1 MVFVYLE
8 SPDQHNWAAYGA
20 ERIRNQTAELAS
32 LAISAASSF
41 KTGGEY
47 SHVDIS
53 SPSISTF
60 PLVDRAISVDNPLPV
75 TSRPPLQA
83 ARESEEAIIEESDS
97 QSSEG
102 YGKSPGPSHLTRLLR
117 NSPPEEPIIATTRHP
132 RITVVQDDNSS
143 FGDPGTTERDGLL
156 SRGQGNYQPSYD
168 SISPGDAEAQTN
180 NRTGRKFGSAEE
192 INARNAYI
200 CSLAMR
206 IASPKSWDKRAIWRN
221 AVVAPVSTL
230 PAVILGLLLN
240 VLDGLSY
247 GMILF
252 PLGESIFSDLAP
264 DGLSM
269 FYVSCIVS
277 QLVYSCGFSKFKG
290 GVGSEMIEVV
300 PFFHKMA
307 FTILSE
313 VGSGHPEVVL
323 STTIVSMA
331 LSSIMT
337 GLVFFLLGYL
347 KSGSLIGFFPRHILV
362 GCIGGVGWFLI
373 ATALEVAARLD
384 GSLEYNLNTLEQLV
398 SFPTLLM
405 WMVPLGLAIVLLVIL
420 QFVNH
425 PFTVPIFFI
434 SVPAIF
440 YVIVAAVPS
449 LTIVGLRDRGWI
461 FDAPKS
467 GVPFWHFYTLYDLR
481 VVDWEVVL
489 MNVPA
494 MLALTFFG
502 ILHVPIN
509 VPSLGVSL
517 NMDNVDVDQELIAH
531 GVSNAL
537 SGCVGSI
544 QNYLVYANSVLFIR
558 SGGNSR
564 LAGIMLAFGTAA
576 IWMVGPSIIGY
587 IPVLVVAALIFMLGI
602 ELLREAV
609 YDTWGKLHK
618 FEYLTVCV
626 IVVTMGAYD
635 FVIGIV
641 VGILLACVTFVIQAS
656 QKSSIR
662 ATYTGATARSTVR
675 RHPFQQRF
683 LKEVGPQLY
692 LYKLAGYIFF
702 GTISTVENSILDLLH
717 ERNFSKRPIR
727 FLILDMTHV
736 RGIDF
741 SAAETFVRIRKALKK
756 RNIILVLSGIVPNG
770 DVDIGLQGVGI
781 WSDDG
786 NVRLFPDL
794 NDALEWC
801 ENEFLEAYYASKD
814 HAILDPAHLEV
825 PNHQRPSIGGVDM
838 VHNSPRINQL
848 RAAAKTTLK
857 ETEVSSS
864 KWSNFKQPLPLLL
877 QTFQERTM
885 ENEDFWF
892 NAVDF
897 FERRSILKGAVL
909 FHCGDSAT
917 EFYLIQD
924 GLLRAEY
931 DHQTGSYYESITAGT
946 TCGELPFFAE
956 TPRTA
961 TVVAERDCVTWVMN
975 REQWVRLQ
983 ELQPQ
988 IASELYRL
996 ALKLTTERMDSIM
1009 KQVEELTQCLI
1020 LKMQNHLQGSDWY

>member
-1 MVFVYLE
+1 MDEIQSDLV
-8 SPDQHNWAAYGA
+8 SPLTILPG
-20 ERIRNQTAELAS
+20 L
-32 LAISAASSF
+32 
-41 KTGGEY
+41 
-47 SHVDIS
+47 
-53 SPSISTF
+53 
-60 PLVDRAISVDNPLPV
+60 DRVVSVDSPLPAV
-75 TSRPPLQA
+75 LRPIQTPQTSDM
-83 ARESEEAIIEESDS
+83 IVEESDS
-97 QSSEG
+97 PSFKG
-102 YGKSPGPSHLTRLLR
+102 YGKSPGPSHLTQLLR
-117 NSPPEEPIIATTRHP
+117 NSPPEDTGISTRHLQAGVAE
-132 RITVVQDDNSS
+132 VVNPESAD
-143 FGDPGTTERDGLL
+143 FEPTEIDGLL
-156 SRGQGNYQPSYD
+156 NNHRFTYG
-168 SISPGDAEAQTN
+168 SICPGDAEAQTSD
-180 NRTGRKFGSAEE
+180 RVSTKFTPVGRRQARSAYM
-192 INARNAYI
+192 R
-200 CSLAMR
+200 SLALR
-206 IASPKSWDKRAIWRN
+206 IASPKSWDKRMIWQN
-221 AVVAPVSTL
+221 TVVAPISTL

-269 FYVSCIVS
+269 FYVSCIIS
-277 QLVYSCGFSKFKG
+277 QLVYSCGFSRFKG

-307 FTILSE
+307 FTIISE
-313 VGSGHPEVVL
+313 VGSDRPEVVL
-323 STTIVSMA
+323 STTIFSMA
-331 LSSIMT
+331 ISSIMT
-337 GLVFFLLGYL
+337 GLVFFLLGYM

-362 GCIGGVGWFLI
+362 GCIGGVGWFLV
-373 ATALEVAARLD
+373 ATGIEVGARLD
-384 GSLEYNLNTLEQLV
+384 GSLEYTLDTLEKLI

-405 WMVPLGLAIVLLVIL
+405 WLLPLGLAISLLVIL
-420 QFVNH
+420 QFANH

-434 SVPAIF
+434 TVPTFF
-440 YVIVAAVPS
+440 YVVVAAIPS
-449 LTIVGLRDRGWI
+449 LTIEGLRNAGWI

-467 GVPFWHFYTLYDLR
+467 GVPFWHFYTLYDFR
-481 VVDWEVVL
+481 QVDWEVVV

-564 LAGIMLAFGTAA
+564 LAGIMLAIGTTA
-576 IWMVGPSIIGY
+576 IWMVGPSVIGY
-587 IPVLVVAALIFMLGI
+587 IPVLVVASLIFMLGI

-618 FEYLTVCV
+618 FEYITVCV

-641 VGILLACVTFVIQAS
+641 VGIVLACVTFVIQAS

-683 LKEVGPQLY
+683 LKEVGPQIY
-692 LYKLAGYIFF
+692 LYKLAGYMFF
-702 GTISTVENSILDLLH
+702 GTISTVEESILDLLK
-717 ERNFSKRPIR
+717 EQNFNERPIR
-727 FLILDMTHV
+727 FLILDMTYV

-741 SAAETFVRIRKALKK
+741 SAAETFVRVKRTLRK
-756 RNIILVLSGIVPNG
+756 RNIVLVLSGITPNG

-781 WSDDG
+781 WGDEG

-801 ENEFLEAYYASKD
+801 ENEFLGAYYASKE
-814 HAILDPAHLEV
+814 HGLLHPTHLEV
-825 PNHQRPSIGGVDM
+825 PNQHSIGVGGVDM
-838 VHNSPRINQL
+838 IHNSPRINQL
-848 RAAAKTTLK
+848 RAAAKTNLTD
-857 ETEVSSS
+857 TEASTSR
-864 KWSNFKQPLPLLL
+864 WSNFKQPLPLIL
-877 QTFQERTM
+877 QTFQERTI

-892 NAVDF
+892 TAVEY
-897 FERRSILKGAVL
+897 FERRTFMKGAVL
-909 FHCGDSAT
+909 FRREDPAT
-917 EFYLIQD
+917 EFYLIED

-931 DHQTGSYYESITAGT
+931 DHQTGVYYESITAGT
-946 TCGELPFFAE
+946 TCGELPFFSE

-961 TVVAERDCVTWVMN
+961 TVVAERDCITWLMN
-975 REQWVRLQ
+975 REHWSKLKCQH
-983 ELQPQ
+983 PQ

-996 ALKLTTERMDSIM
+996 ALKLTTERMDSITTYI
-1009 KQVEELTQCLI
+1009 LTRA
-1020 LKMQNHLQGSDWY
+1020 G